1 MERDAKS
8 ADKTIDLVQ
17 PCTLFSGLKMEKVNL
32 NYEKKYEE
40 IVKNKLLDLFK
51 GISGRILLFG
61 SRARG
66 EYRRG
71 ADFDIGIES
80 VDLETFQRLRV
91 QFEDFWEESI
101 IPYKVDLLL
110 LDKVNPDFK
119 KEAMKDVI
127 IWKTD

>member
-1 MERDAKS
+1 MK
-8 ADKTIDLVQ
+8 
-17 PCTLFSGLKMEKVNL
+17 KVNL
-32 NYEKKYEE
+32 SYEKKYEE

-51 GISGRILLFG
+51 DLGARILLFG

-80 VDLETFQRLRV
+80 VDLETFQRVRV

-101 IPYKVDLLL
+101 IPYNVDIVL
-110 LDKVNPDFK
+110 LDNVNPDFK

>member
-1 MERDAKS
+1 
-8 ADKTIDLVQ
+8 
-17 PCTLFSGLKMEKVNL
+17 MEKVNL